1 MNGKTKKSLNKLIC
15 AGLSIFFIIA
25 SAKATIV
32 NSNFIVQDGI
42 EYYIQTDKAVYYLG
56 ENVEILYR
64 LTNLTDNPVSIGEV
78 LLFGPYYDV
87 IITDNGDNKVW
98 RYLLTLPPP
107 PVVMPYFKMFDLEPY
122 ESKEFQTAWGLTN
135 DNGTSD
141 QTDDSHVDP
150 GIYKITGELF
160 LTFPYL
166 DKKVPVTLDI
176 EIIPE
181 PCSLSLLA
189 AGLMAVFS
197 YRKRKKS

>member
-1 MNGKTKKSLNKLIC
+1 
-15 AGLSIFFIIA
+15 
-25 SAKATIV
+25 
-32 NSNFIVQDGI
+32 
-42 EYYIQTDKAVYYLG
+42 
-56 ENVEILYR
+56 
-64 LTNLTDNPVSIGEV
+64 
-78 LLFGPYYDV
+78 
-87 IITDNGDNKVW
+87 
-98 RYLLTLPPP
+98 
-107 PVVMPYFKMFDLEPY
+107 MFDLEPY

-197 YRKRKKS
+197 HRKRKKS